1 VRRVVE
7 GKEEGPGLTYRA
19 AGKSLGVRAR
29 DCRGEIPGGDRGGA
43 LRGGAEEGD
52 DGVGPPVSGRA
63 AENVGAGCGA
73 SGTGPRWNCWAGASR
88 SRFGAGSG
96 KRRAT
101 RGRGSACWSGEQEPG
116 LRENG
121 PRSG

>member
-1 VRRVVE
+1 ME

-52 DGVGPPVSGRA
+52 DRWGRLVSGGARERA
-63 AENVGAGCGA
+63 EAGRVG
-73 SGTGPRWNCWAGASR
+73 
-88 SRFGAGSG
+88 
-96 KRRAT
+96 
-101 RGRGSACWSGEQEPG
+101 
-116 LRENG
+116 
-121 PRSG
+121 